1 MNIFNNIPEFLP
13 EELTETLL
21 VNKNVRLERIISDGQ
36 TSPLGFWYDQD
47 ETEIVFVLEGAGE
60 IEYADKRKSL
70 LKKGYWEVIPAH
82 CRHRVSYTSLTE
94 KTVWIAIFIS

>member
-70 LKKGYWEVIPAH
+70 LKKGDWEVIPAH